1 MRVEDCYQ
9 LGYVTKTHGLKG
21 EIQIF
26 LDADAPEVYNKLES
40 MFVLQNNTLIPFFID
55 TIQVNRDKALVKLD
69 DVDELADAKAL
80 VSSEIYLPLSF
91 LPALPQGEYYFHEI
105 VGFELYD
112 NDALIGKV
120 TNVLTHTAQ
129 TLLAVD
135 ANGVE
140 VLVPL
145 TDEVVKKVDL
155 GTKKIN
161 AVLPDGL
168 LDIYLE
174 DNNED

>member
-21 EIQIF
+21 EIQIL
-26 LDADAPEVYNKLES
+26 LDVDAPEVYMKLES
-40 MFVLQNNTLIPFFID
+40 MFVLKNNTLIPFFID

-105 VGFELYD
+105 VGFELCD
-112 NDALIGKV
+112 NDTIIGKV
-120 TNVLTHTAQ
+120 TNILTHTAQ

-140 VLVPL
+140 ILVPL

-155 GTKKIN
+155 EAKKIN
-161 AVLPDGL
+161 AILPDGL

-174 DNNED
+174 DNEN